1 MDASHSSGGQSR
13 AALKRKKKHKN
24 KAKQQ
29 QQPLVRAGDARAL
42 DPKREK
48 KRAKLEAKAARAER
62 RAADPEAPDG
72 AVLGVVDA
80 SGADLRD
87 GALRAAA
94 RGRPLED
101 GDSAARRAL
110 RALLAPV
117 GARTFYGEY
126 FEKKA
131 LHVRGR
137 GGGYLSGLMS
147 AADVFAYLEAGAA
160 VGGRDADVTRV
171 ERGAR
176 TTLTR
181 DGEPV
186 DAAWAKRAFETEGA
200 TVRLRCPADS
210 NERVHALC
218 RCLEDE
224 FGSTVGANSYL
235 TPGGAAQGFAAHWDD
250 VDVFVLQTEGS
261 KTWQIFAPD
270 ADDLKLPRVSS
281 QDFDD
286 EALDALYGTLRAE
299 VTLDPGDVL
308 YLPRGFVHRAATG
321 AAPSLHVTL
330 SAHRANAWIDLLERL
345 LPKALESAQRGDCG
359 LRKALPRDYAHFL
372 GVAHAGD
379 DGDDDE
385 EAEEEEEEDS
395 DDGDDD
401 DDGSVAEVAAVAYDG
416 EIPRGARAQ
425 RRRRADFARE
435 AAGKLKEVL
444 AHALA
449 ALDDAAD
456 DLAADFVAEKLP
468 PPTPAA
474 AAPPVAASSRVY
486 AANRRDARLC
496 LAPDG
501 RVLLYHARANAVQHR
516 ARPVACLEFE
526 ADDAPALEALL
537 ATHPARPAL
546 VSSLPHDG
554 GDDDRVGV
562 AEALVAEGLLVVAE
576 NHRGGG
582 DDSGDSDDSED
593 E

>member
-80 SGADLRD
+80 SADLRA
-87 GALRAAA
+87 ALRRRA
-94 RGRPLED
+94 GGLED

-131 LHVRGR
+131 LH
-137 GGGYLSGLMS
+137 
-147 AADVFAYLEAGAA
+147 
-160 VGGRDADVTRV
+160 
-171 ERGAR
+171 
-176 TTLTR
+176 
-181 DGEPV
+181 
-186 DAAWAKRAFETEGA
+186 TEGA

-359 LRKALPRDYAHFL
+359 LRKALRDYAHFL

-379 DGDDDE
+379 DGDDDDE
-385 EAEEEEEEDS
+385 PADDDDDD
-395 DDGDDD
+395 DDGDDDD

-416 EIPRGARAQ
+416 EIPARS
-425 RRRRADFARE
+425 RRRRADFQRE
-435 AAGKLKEVL
+435 AAAKLKEVL

-468 PPTPAA
+468 PPTPAR
-474 AAPPVAASSRVY
+474 APRSRRRAS
-486 AANRRDARLC
+486 AGDRRDAAL
-496 LAPDG
+496 P
-501 RVLLYHARANAVQHR
+501 R
-516 ARPVACLEFE
+516 ARRPRLALPRARTRSSTARGRRVPRVRGRRRARS
-526 ADDAPALEALL
+526 APRA
-537 ATHPARPAL
+537 HPRAR

-554 GDDDRVGV
+554 GDEPRRRRRAASRASSSPRTTAAATTGT
-562 AEALVAEGLLVVAE
+562 ATT
-576 NHRGGG
+576 G
-582 DDSGDSDDSED
+582 DE
-593 E
+593 

>member
-29 QQPLVRAGDARAL
+29 QQPSCAPATRAL

-72 AVLGVVDA
+72 AVLGV
-80 SGADLRD
+80 
-87 GALRAAA
+87 
-94 RGRPLED
+94 
-101 GDSAARRAL
+101 
-110 RALLAPV
+110 
-117 GARTFYGEY
+117 T
-126 FEKKA
+126 
-131 LHVRGR
+131 
-137 GGGYLSGLMS
+137 
-147 AADVFAYLEAGAA
+147 GAA

-186 DAAWAKRAFETEGA
+186 DAAWAKRRSRRRARPRP
-200 TVRLRCPADS
+200 VPADS

-330 SAHRANAWIDLLERL
+330 AATAASAKRSRDH
-345 LPKALESAQRGDCG
+345 
-359 LRKALPRDYAHFL
+359 ALP
-372 GVAHAGD
+372 GVATPGD
-379 DGDDDE
+379 DGDDDDE
-385 EAEEEEEEDS
+385 PA
-395 DDGDDD
+395 DDDDDGDDDDGGDDD
-401 DDGSVAEVAAVAYDG
+401 DDGSVAEVAAVAYD
-416 EIPRGARAQ
+416 
-425 RRRRADFARE
+425 
-435 AAGKLKEVL
+435 
-444 AHALA
+444 
-449 ALDDAAD
+449 
-456 DLAADFVAEKLP
+456 
-468 PPTPAA
+468 AA
-474 AAPPVAASSRVY
+474 AADARALRAGRGVVAVY

-526 ADDAPALEALL
+526 ADDARRRAPRDA
-537 ATHPARPAL
+537 PGARA

-562 AEALVAEGLLVVAE
+562 ASALVAEGLVVAE
-576 NHRGGG
+576 NHRGG